1 MKSQRTDEDDRHVLV
16 TGFIE
21 HRPQVCG
28 VIGMRVQSRV
38 PRQHDLQGNGQLSSD
53 FEGDPE
59 EGVQESAMV
68 KLLEEAG
75 VHLGTDFVKGS
86 VRRRDIDRLYGERRS
101 SREITDERDRASAD
115 GFGERLC
122 QECSQL
128 VPGGA
133 VGKQLLRERFDCD
146 EFSDWLLDQRG
157 PFGRAVDAFVR

>member
-1 MKSQRTDEDDRHVLV
+1 MLV
-16 TGFIE
+16 PGFVE
-21 HRPQVCG
+21 HRFQVGG
-28 VIGMRVQSRV
+28 VIGVRVPSRV
-38 PRQHDLQGNGQLSSD
+38 PRQQDLQGNGQLSSD

-59 EGVQESAMV
+59 EGVQESPMV
-68 KLLEEAG
+68 KLVEETG
-75 VHLGTDFVKGS
+75 VHLGTNFVKGPVS
-86 VRRRDIDRLYGERRS
+86 RRDIDRLYGERRS

-122 QECSQL
+122 QECPQL

-146 EFSDWLLDQRG
+146 EFSDWPLDQRG